1 MWCGGVRTGGIA
13 CREDDLMN
21 DSRCRI
27 VVPIYRTQLS
37 PDQEI
42 SLTSIRKHLSE
53 YGICFVAPESLDL
66 GAIIQSGETVER
78 FPDVCFSGIEGYN
91 RLLKASPFYER
102 FIASDYLLIA
112 QLDCLIL
119 SDTLREWVEGGYDY
133 LAAPWFKG
141 FASDHGPGLW
151 RVGNGGLSLRR
162 VASYLRVLRQQVVN
176 GSIYP
181 RWGHYAWR
189 PPLESWEAG
198 MYTKISAL
206 HALNPF
212 ATLHSVE
219 QELQRFP
226 YNEDVFWSIEA
237 PKFDALFKVASAEA
251 ALPFAFEVAPRW
263 SLKKTG
269 GQLPFGCHAWERY
282 DRSFW
287 EEVLS
292 DSKNSI

>member
-1 MWCGGVRTGGIA
+1 
-13 CREDDLMN
+13 
-21 DSRCRI
+21 
-27 VVPIYRTQLS
+27 
-37 PDQEI
+37 
-42 SLTSIRKHLSE
+42 
-53 YGICFVAPESLDL
+53 
-66 GAIIQSGETVER
+66 
-78 FPDVCFSGIEGYN
+78 
-91 RLLKASPFYER
+91 
-102 FIASDYLLIA
+102 
-112 QLDCLIL
+112 
-119 SDTLREWVEGGYDY
+119 
-133 LAAPWFKG
+133 
-141 FASDHGPGLW
+141 
-151 RVGNGGLSLRR
+151 
-162 VASYLRVLRQQVVN
+162 
-176 GSIYP
+176 
-181 RWGHYAWR
+181 
-189 PPLESWEAG
+189 